1 MLGIK
6 VEGTGF
12 SDAHDFL
19 KNMKLSILL
28 NKLEKY
34 GQMGVEA
41 LSEATPKRTGLT
53 ANSWGYKI
61 EQQDNNVRLI
71 WTNSNVNNGVAIAFI
86 IQHGHGTGTGGFV
99 QGIDYINPAMEPV
112 IDKISDKL
120 REEIAR
126 L

>member
-1 MLGIK
+1 MLGIE
-6 VEGTGF
+6 VTGTGF
-12 SDAHDFL
+12 SDAHNFL
-19 KNMKLSILL
+19 ENMKLSILL
-28 NKLEKY
+28 KKLEKY
-34 GQMGVEA
+34 GQMGVDA

-53 ANSWGYKI
+53 ASSWGYKI
-61 EQQDNNVRLI
+61 ERKGDNISLI

-86 IQHGHGTGTGGFV
+86 IQHGHGTGTGGYV

>member
-6 VEGTGF
+6 VTGTGF
-12 SDAHDFL
+12 SDAHNFL
-19 KNMKLSILL
+19 ENMKLSILL
-28 NKLEKY
+28 KKLEKY
-34 GQMGVEA
+34 GQMGVDA
-41 LSEATPKRTGLT
+41 LSEATPRRTGLT
-53 ANSWGYKI
+53 ASSWGYKI
-61 EQQDNNVRLI
+61 EQKGDNISLI
-71 WTNSNVNNGVAIAFI
+71 WTNSNVNNGVSIAFI

-99 QGIDYINPAMEPV
+99 QGIDYINPAMDPV

>member
-12 SDAHDFL
+12 SDAHNFL

-28 NKLEKY
+28 SKLEKY
-34 GQMGVEA
+34 GQMGVDA
-41 LSEATPKRTGLT
+41 LREATPKRTGLT

-61 EQQDNNVRLI
+61 EQHNGSVRLV
-71 WTNSNVNNGVAIAFI
+71 WTNSNVNTGVAIAFI